1 MTAYSE
7 PETDLN
13 PSQSPIIWTPTDEM
27 VKNSNITAFIQSI
40 ENDWGAKL
48 KNSQDLYHFSITEM
62 EKFWSSLWDYS
73 GVIASTKGKNILLDG
88 DKMPGAKWF
97 PEAKLNFAEN
107 LLRRRDDEIA
117 LVFKGEAQCQ
127 KKITYKELYDRVAKM
142 AGAFKSMGVV
152 PGDRI
157 AGFMPNMPETIMA
170 MLAAVSLGAVW
181 SSCSPDFGVQGVLDR
196 FRQVAPKIILS
207 ADGYFYNGKSH
218 DSLEKLSEI
227 LQSLPSVEQTIIVP
241 YVADKPDISG
251 FKKCQLWTDILNIH
265 QPREIEFKQLPF
277 DHPLYI
283 MFSSGTTGAPKCIIH
298 GAGGTLLKQLSEQ
311 RLHSD
316 IKPGDR
322 VFFFTTCGWM
332 MWNWLVAVLA
342 SAATVLL
349 YDGSPFYPGP
359 GVLFDFAEKQK
370 MTLFG
375 TSAKFI
381 DAVGKAGYRPI
392 DHHDLSELRQLCS
405 TGSPLAPEGFDVV
418 MNGIKKDIHLVS
430 FSGGTD
436 IMGCFCGGDP
446 TRPVHRGEI
455 QTRMLGMAVEVYD
468 DGGKPLVGEKGELV
482 CTKPFPS
489 MPIGFLNDDDGKKYH
504 GAYFEMFDNVWTH
517 GDYVELTDHDGMIIF
532 GRSDATLNPGGVR
545 IGTAEIY
552 RQVEKLDQVK
562 EAIVIGQQWDNDVR
576 VVLFVV
582 LADALK
588 LDDELIA
595 TIKKQIRSQCTPRHV
610 PGKILQVKDI
620 PRTKSGKITE
630 LAVRDLVHGKQVKNK
645 EALANPESLAYFE
658 GRSELQG

>member
-1 MTAYSE
+1 MNA
-7 PETDLN
+7 
-13 PSQSPIIWTPTDEM
+13 SQSPIIWTPTDEM
-27 VKNSNITAFIQSI
+27 VKQSNITAFIQCI
-40 ENDWGAKL
+40 EKDWGTKL
-48 KNSQDLYHFSITEM
+48 INSQELYDFSITEM

-73 GVIASTKGKNILLDG
+73 GVIASNKGDIILLNG

-107 LLRRRDDEIA
+107 LLRRRDDDTA
-117 LVFKGEAQCQ
+117 LFFKGEDQRQ
-127 KKITYKELYDRVAKM
+127 KKITYHELYDQVSKM
-142 AGAFKSMGVV
+142 AATFKSMGVM

-157 AGFMPNMPETIMA
+157 AGFMPNMPETIIA

-227 LQSLPSVEQTIIVP
+227 VDSLPSVEQTIIVP
-241 YVADKPDISG
+241 YVTDLPDISG
-251 FKKCQLWTDILNIH
+251 FKNAQLWTDILNTQIAAD
-265 QPREIEFKQLPF
+265 IEFKQLPF

-332 MWNWLVAVLA
+332 MWNWLVTVLA
-342 SAATVLL
+342 SEATVLL
-349 YDGSPFYPGP
+349 YDGSPFYPTP

-392 DHHDLSELRQLCS
+392 DHHNLSALSQLCS

-468 DGGKPLVGEKGELV
+468 NEGKPLVGEKGELV
-482 CTKPFPS
+482 CRRPFPS
-489 MPIGFLNDDDGKKYH
+489 MPIGFLDDDDGKKYH
-504 GAYFEMFDNVWTH
+504 AAYFEMFDNVWTH
-517 GDYVELTDHDGMIIF
+517 GDYVELTDNDGIIIF

-562 EAIVIGQQWDNDVR
+562 EAIVIGQQWDHDVR

-582 LADALK
+582 LTDDLK
-588 LDDELIA
+588 LDDELTSI
-595 TIKKQIRSQCTPRHV
+595 IKKQIRSQCTPRHV
-610 PGKILQVKDI
+610 PAKVLQVKDI

-630 LAVRDLVHGKQVKNK
+630 LAVRDLIHGKQVKNK
-645 EALANPESLAYFE
+645 EALANPEALDYFAD
-658 GRSELQG
+658 RAELQS